1 MGSSVGAKGRAL
13 DFALK
18 PSLNNFD
25 GSFRYLLQTN
35 SIQMSSIQNWTWH
48 HPSIHEERCIVIAN
62 PVRVSTSVTS
72 SRKGAMWVQSL
83 QKGLQGFGVFWTS
96 SFPVNRWR
104 GFFLDFPRLVQGQR
118 DSSSR
123 EGPLCCSFV
132 CSKL

>member
-18 PSLNNFD
+18 PSSKLRNNFD
-25 GSFRYLLQTN
+25 GSFCCLLQTN
-35 SIQMSSIQNWTWH
+35 SVQMSSIQNWTCH

-83 QKGLQGFGVFWTS
+83 QKGLQGFGCFGVLSSQLIDGEGSFWILS
-96 SFPVNRWR
+96 N
-104 GFFLDFPRLVQGQR
+104 
-118 DSSSR
+118 
-123 EGPLCCSFV
+123 
-132 CSKL
+132 